1 MNVVVYCHGYGSSP
15 DSAKVSYLRETFD
28 RVIAVSLDID
38 PDVAM
43 ASLEEAYL
51 DYCLEDPH
59 SEDSVVV
66 VGTSLGAWHA
76 ARFALKY
83 DKRAILI
90 NPSYDPSFSLAKYGV
105 SEEMLEK
112 YSPLIAPERS
122 EFYFAE
128 EDEVI
133 PNENYRIMFKALGFP
148 VTVVPNASHRF
159 DGEHFAKT
167 MEEVICR

>member
-1 MNVVVYCHGYGSSP
+1 MKVVVYCHGYGSSP

-76 ARFALKY
+76 ARFAVKY

-90 NPSYDPSFSLAKYGV
+90 NPSFNPGVSLAKYGV

-112 YSPLIAPERS
+112 YSPMPIPVYS
-122 EFYFAE
+122 EFYFSE
-128 EDEVI
+128 EDDVI
-133 PNENYRIMFKALGFP
+133 PNEEIRLTFETMGYP
-148 VTVVPNASHRF
+148 VTVVPGASHRF
-159 DGEHFAKT
+159 DGEHFKKAI
-167 MEEVICR
+167 ESV

>member
-1 MNVVVYCHGYGSSP
+1 MKVVVYCHGYGSSP

-59 SEDSVVV
+59 SEDSVTV

-76 ARFALKY
+76 ARFAAKY
-83 DKRAILI
+83 DKKAILI
-90 NPSYDPSFSLAKYGV
+90 NPAFDPNVSLAKYGV
-105 SEEMLEK
+105 AEEMLEK
-112 YSPLIAPERS
+112 YSPMDIPENS

-133 PNENYRIMFKALGFP
+133 SNEQYLPLLRQLGYS
-148 VTVVPNASHRF
+148 VTVVPGASHRF
-159 DGEHFAKT
+159 DGEHFEKA
-167 MEEVICR
+167 MEAV

>member
-1 MNVVVYCHGYGSSP
+1 MKVVVYCHGYGSSP

-38 PDVAM
+38 PDVAF

-59 SEDSVVV
+59 SEDSVTV

-76 ARFALKY
+76 ARFAAKY
-83 DKRAILI
+83 DKKAILI
-90 NPSYDPSFSLAKYGV
+90 NPSFDPNISLAKYGV
-105 SEEMLEK
+105 SEDILEK
-112 YSPLIAPERS
+112 YSAMDLPELA

-128 EDEVI
+128 NDEVLSYEQYL
-133 PNENYRIMFKALGFP
+133 PLLRRLEYS

-159 DGEHFAKT
+159 DGEHFAKA
-167 MEEVICR
+167 METV